1 MNVIRPLNNKTKR
14 KVWQEVA
21 KEYERQGQAQARRM
35 FKLMCAVYN
44 ELYGH
49 GKIRCGR
56 AIERISELSAKHKYD
71 EVCWAHI
78 DRVVIDQM
86 GMEFERE
93 DYELMDG

>member
-1 MNVIRPLNNKTKR
+1 MKARLPINNKMKNQVR
-14 KVWQEVA
+14 QEVA

-49 GKIRCGR
+49 GKVRCMR
-56 AIERISELSAKHKYD
+56 AIARISELSDKHKDD
-71 EVCWAHI
+71 EVFWTHI

-86 GMEFERE
+86 GLEFERE
-93 DYELMDG
+93 DYELMDR

>member
-44 ELYGH
+44 ELYDH
-49 GKIRCGR
+49 GKIRCTR
-56 AIERISELSAKHKYD
+56 AITRISELSARHKDD
-71 EVCWAHI
+71 EVFWTHI

-86 GMEFERE
+86 GIDFERE
-93 DYELMDG
+93 DYSVMDR

>member
-1 MNVIRPLNNKTKR
+1 MKARLPINNKMKNQ
-14 KVWQEVA
+14 VWQEV
-21 KEYERQGQAQARRM
+21 KNEYDRQGRERTRRM

-56 AIERISELSAKHKYD
+56 AIARISELSAKHKDD
-71 EVCWAHI
+71 EVFWAHI

-86 GMEFERE
+86 GIEFERE
-93 DYELMDG
+93 DYELMDR